1 LDKNN
6 ARGGRI
12 ENIGGVEM
20 RTNLELIK
28 RPANKTPREDLLL
41 MDVTQMFWEL
51 RELREEVK
59 ALRREN
65 HNYELSKSQLKKY
78 NEKLEFE
85 NELLKL
91 SNMHK

>member
-1 LDKNN
+1 LDQDN

-12 ENIGGVEM
+12 ENIGGIEM
-20 RTNLELIK
+20 RTTLKLIK
-28 RPANKTPREDLLL
+28 RPANKTPNQELLL
-41 MDVTQMFWEL
+41 RDVTQMFWEL

-78 NEKLEFE
+78 NEKLKFE

>member
-1 LDKNN
+1 LDQDNT
-6 ARGGRI
+6 RGGRI
-12 ENIGGVEM
+12 ENIGGIEM

-28 RPANKTPREDLLL
+28 RPVNKTPREDLLL

-65 HNYELSKSQLKKY
+65 HNYELSKSHVKKI
-78 NEKLEFE
+78 
-85 NELLKL
+85 
-91 SNMHK
+91 

>member
-1 LDKNN
+1 LDQDNT
-6 ARGGRI
+6 RGGRI
-12 ENIGGVEM
+12 ENIGGAEM

-28 RPANKTPREDLLL
+28 RPENKTPREDLLL

-65 HNYELSKSQLKKY
+65 HNYELSKSMLKKY
-78 NEKLEFE
+78 NEKLKYE

>member
-1 LDKNN
+1 LDQDNT
-6 ARGGRI
+6 RGGRI
-12 ENIGGVEM
+12 ENIGGIEM
-20 RTNLELIK
+20 RANLELIK
-28 RPANKTPREDLLL
+28 RPVNKTPREDLLL

-59 ALRREN
+59 VLRREN

-78 NEKLEFE
+78 NEKLKFE

>member
-1 LDKNN
+1 
-6 ARGGRI
+6 
-12 ENIGGVEM
+12 M

-28 RPANKTPREDLLL
+28 RPVNKTPREDLLL

-78 NEKLEFE
+78 NEKLKFE